1 MSAIVVLSFPLPSA
15 RLLNMSQKTPF
26 QLMREQHQSRIQA
39 QKQAANYRAYA
50 FKHGIAFVNQ
60 ADLHAKMAEIE
71 AEQQRVVLA
80 RKQEKERVIEERKQR
95 ISQQSVSY
103 TPSPTP
109 VTHDIAPSPSFTSSD
124 GGGTSS
130 SDGGTCSGGGGGSC
144 D

>member
-1 MSAIVVLSFPLPSA
+1 MSE
-15 RLLNMSQKTPF
+15 KTPF

-71 AEQQRVVLA
+71 AEQQR
-80 RKQEKERVIEERKQR
+80 

-103 TPSPTP
+103 TPSPTPTP

>member
-1 MSAIVVLSFPLPSA
+1 MSE
-15 RLLNMSQKTPF
+15 KTPF

-60 ADLHAKMAEIE
+60 ADLHTKMAEIE
-71 AEQQRVVLA
+71 AEQQR
-80 RKQEKERVIEERKQR
+80 
-95 ISQQSVSY
+95 ISQQLVSY

-109 VTHDIAPSPSFTSSD
+109 TPVTHDITPSPSFTSSD

>member
-1 MSAIVVLSFPLPSA
+1 
-15 RLLNMSQKTPF
+15 MSQKTPF

-80 RKQEKERVIEERKQR
+80 RKQEKECVIEERKQR

-109 VTHDIAPSPSFTSSD
+109 TPVTHDIALSPSFTSSD

>member
-1 MSAIVVLSFPLPSA
+1 
-15 RLLNMSQKTPF
+15 MSQKTPF

-60 ADLHAKMAEIE
+60 ADLHTKMAEIE
-71 AEQQRVVLA
+71 AEQQR
-80 RKQEKERVIEERKQR
+80 
-95 ISQQSVSY
+95 ISQQLVSY

>member
-1 MSAIVVLSFPLPSA
+1 
-15 RLLNMSQKTPF
+15 
-26 QLMREQHQSRIQA
+26 MREQHQSRIQA

-60 ADLHAKMAEIE
+60 ADLHTKMAEIE
-71 AEQQRVVLA
+71 AE
-80 RKQEKERVIEERKQR
+80 
-95 ISQQSVSY
+95 QQSVSY

-130 SDGGTCSGGGGGSC
+130 SDSGTCSGGGGGSC

>member
-1 MSAIVVLSFPLPSA
+1 MSE
-15 RLLNMSQKTPF
+15 KTPF

-39 QKQAANYRAYA
+39 QKQATNYRAYA

-71 AEQQRVVLA
+71 SEQQ
-80 RKQEKERVIEERKQR
+80 RVIEERKQR
-95 ISQQSVSY
+95 IAQQSVSY
-103 TPSPTP
+103 TPSTTPTP

>member
-1 MSAIVVLSFPLPSA
+1 MSE
-15 RLLNMSQKTPF
+15 KTPF

-103 TPSPTP
+103 TPTP
-109 VTHDIAPSPSFTSSD
+109 VTHDIAPSPFFTSSD

>member
-1 MSAIVVLSFPLPSA
+1 MSE
-15 RLLNMSQKTPF
+15 KTPF

-71 AEQQRVVLA
+71 AEQQRI
-80 RKQEKERVIEERKQR
+80 IEERKQR

-103 TPSPTP
+103 TPSPTPTP

-130 SDGGTCSGGGGGSC
+130 SDSGTCSGGGGGSC

>member
-1 MSAIVVLSFPLPSA
+1 MSE
-15 RLLNMSQKTPF
+15 KTPF

-60 ADLHAKMAEIE
+60 ADLHTKMAEIE
-71 AEQQRVVLA
+71 A
-80 RKQEKERVIEERKQR
+80 ERKQR

-103 TPSPTP
+103 TPSPTPTP

>member
-1 MSAIVVLSFPLPSA
+1 MEE
-15 RLLNMSQKTPF
+15 KTPF

-109 VTHDIAPSPSFTSSD
+109 TPVTHDIAPSPSFTSSD

>member
-1 MSAIVVLSFPLPSA
+1 MSE
-15 RLLNMSQKTPF
+15 KTPF

-80 RKQEKERVIEERKQR
+80 CKQEKERVIKERKQR

-103 TPSPTP
+103 TPSPTPTP

-130 SDGGTCSGGGGGSC
+130 SDSGTCSGGGGGSC

>member
-1 MSAIVVLSFPLPSA
+1 
-15 RLLNMSQKTPF
+15 
-26 QLMREQHQSRIQA
+26 MREQHQSRIQA
-39 QKQAANYRAYA
+39 QKQAANYRSYA

-80 RKQEKERVIEERKQR
+80 CKQEKERVIEERKQR
-95 ISQQSVSY
+95 ISQQLVSY
-103 TPSPTP
+103 TPSPTPTP

>member
-1 MSAIVVLSFPLPSA
+1 MSE
-15 RLLNMSQKTPF
+15 KTPF

-71 AEQQRVVLA
+71 AEQQRVILA

-109 VTHDIAPSPSFTSSD
+109 NLVTHDIAPNPSFISSD

-130 SDGGTCSGGGGGSC
+130 SDSGTCSGGGGGSC

>member
-1 MSAIVVLSFPLPSA
+1 MSE
-15 RLLNMSQKTPF
+15 KTPF

-71 AEQQRVVLA
+71 
-80 RKQEKERVIEERKQR
+80 
-95 ISQQSVSY
+95 STQQSVSY
-103 TPSPTP
+103 TP

-124 GGGTSS
+124 DGGTSS
-130 SDGGTCSGGGGGSC
+130 SDGGTCSGGGGSC

>member
-1 MSAIVVLSFPLPSA
+1 MSE
-15 RLLNMSQKTPF
+15 KTPF

-71 AEQQRVVLA
+71 SEQQ
-80 RKQEKERVIEERKQR
+80 RVIEERKQR

-103 TPSPTP
+103 TPSPTPTP

>member
-1 MSAIVVLSFPLPSA
+1 
-15 RLLNMSQKTPF
+15 
-26 QLMREQHQSRIQA
+26 MREQHQSRIQA

-71 AEQQRVVLA
+71 AEQH
-80 RKQEKERVIEERKQR
+80 R

-103 TPSPTP
+103 IPSPTPTP

>member
-1 MSAIVVLSFPLPSA
+1 MSE
-15 RLLNMSQKTPF
+15 KTPF

-103 TPSPTP
+103 TPSPIPTP

-130 SDGGTCSGGGGGSC
+130 SDSGTCSGGGGGSC

>member
-1 MSAIVVLSFPLPSA
+1 MSE
-15 RLLNMSQKTPF
+15 KTPF

-71 AEQQRVVLA
+71 TEQQ
-80 RKQEKERVIEERKQR
+80 RKQR

-103 TPSPTP
+103 TPSPTPTP

>member
-1 MSAIVVLSFPLPSA
+1 MEE
-15 RLLNMSQKTPF
+15 KTSF

-60 ADLHAKMAEIE
+60 ADLHAKMAKIE

-80 RKQEKERVIEERKQR
+80 CKQEKERVIEERKQR

-109 VTHDIAPSPSFTSSD
+109 TPVTHDIALSPSFTSSD

-130 SDGGTCSGGGGGSC
+130 SDSGTCSGGGGGSC

>member
-1 MSAIVVLSFPLPSA
+1 
-15 RLLNMSQKTPF
+15 MSQKTPF

-71 AEQQRVVLA
+71 AEQQ
-80 RKQEKERVIEERKQR
+80 
-95 ISQQSVSY
+95 SVSY

-109 VTHDIAPSPSFTSSD
+109 TLVTHDIDPSPSFTSSD

-130 SDGGTCSGGGGGSC
+130 SDSGTCSGGGGGSC

>member
-1 MSAIVVLSFPLPSA
+1 MSE
-15 RLLNMSQKTPF
+15 KTPF

-71 AEQQRVVLA
+71 SEQQRVVLA

-95 ISQQSVSY
+95 IAQQSVSY

-109 VTHDIAPSPSFTSSD
+109 TSVTHDIATSPSFTSCD
-124 GGGTSS
+124 DGGTSS
-130 SDGGTCSGGGGGSC
+130 SDGGSCSGGGSC

>member
-1 MSAIVVLSFPLPSA
+1 MSE
-15 RLLNMSQKTPF
+15 KTPF

-50 FKHGIAFVNQ
+50 FKHGITFTTQ
-60 ADLHAKMAEIE
+60 ADLHAKMAKIE
-71 AEQQRVVLA
+71 AEQQRVALA

-95 ISQQSVSY
+95 IAQQSVSY
-103 TPSPTP
+103 NPSPTP
-109 VTHDIAPSPSFTSSD
+109 TSVTHDIATSPSFTSCD

-130 SDGGTCSGGGGGSC
+130 SDGGSCSGGGGGGSC

>member
-1 MSAIVVLSFPLPSA
+1 MSE
-15 RLLNMSQKTPF
+15 KTPF

-71 AEQQRVVLA
+71 SEQQRVVLA

-95 ISQQSVSY
+95 IAQQSVSY

-109 VTHDIAPSPSFTSSD
+109 TLVTHDIAPSPSFTSSD

-130 SDGGTCSGGGGGSC
+130 SDGGTCSGGGGSC

>member
-1 MSAIVVLSFPLPSA
+1 MSE
-15 RLLNMSQKTPF
+15 KTPF

-60 ADLHAKMAEIE
+60 ADLHTKMAEIE
-71 AEQQRVVLA
+71 AEQQ
-80 RKQEKERVIEERKQR
+80 
-95 ISQQSVSY
+95 SVSY
-103 TPSPTP
+103 TPSPTPTP

>member
-1 MSAIVVLSFPLPSA
+1 MSE
-15 RLLNMSQKTPF
+15 KTPF

-71 AEQQRVVLA
+71 SEQQRIA
-80 RKQEKERVIEERKQR
+80 
-95 ISQQSVSY
+95 QQSVSY
-103 TPSPTP
+103 TPTP
-109 VTHDIAPSPSFTSSD
+109 VTHDIATSPSFTSCD
-124 GGGTSS
+124 DGGTSS
-130 SDGGTCSGGGGGSC
+130 SDGGSCSGDGGGGSC

>member
-1 MSAIVVLSFPLPSA
+1 MSE
-15 RLLNMSQKTPF
+15 KTPF

-50 FKHGIAFVNQ
+50 FKHGIAFTNQ
-60 ADLHAKMAEIE
+60 ADLHAKMSEIE
-71 AEQQRVVLA
+71 AEQQRIALA
-80 RKQEKERVIEERKQR
+80 RKQEKER

-103 TPSPTP
+103 TPSPTPTP

>member
-1 MSAIVVLSFPLPSA
+1 
-15 RLLNMSQKTPF
+15 MSQKTPF

-71 AEQQRVVLA
+71 AEQQ
-80 RKQEKERVIEERKQR
+80 
-95 ISQQSVSY
+95 SVSY
-103 TPSPTP
+103 TPSPTSP
-109 VTHDIAPSPSFTSSD
+109 SVTHDIATSPSFTSCD
-124 GGGTSS
+124 DGGTSS
-130 SDGGTCSGGGGGSC
+130 SDGGSCSGGGGGGSC

>member
-1 MSAIVVLSFPLPSA
+1 MSE
-15 RLLNMSQKTPF
+15 KTPF

-71 AEQQRVVLA
+71 SEQQRVVLA
-80 RKQEKERVIEERKQR
+80 CKQEKERVIEERKQR
-95 ISQQSVSY
+95 IAQQSVSY
-103 TPSPTP
+103 TPSPTPTP

>member
-1 MSAIVVLSFPLPSA
+1 MSE
-15 RLLNMSQKTPF
+15 KTPF

-80 RKQEKERVIEERKQR
+80 CKQEKERVIEERKQR

-109 VTHDIAPSPSFTSSD
+109 TPVTHDIALSPSFTSSD

-130 SDGGTCSGGGGGSC
+130 SDSGTCSGGGGGSC

>member
-1 MSAIVVLSFPLPSA
+1 MSE
-15 RLLNMSQKTPF
+15 KTPF

-71 AEQQRVVLA
+71 AEQQR
-80 RKQEKERVIEERKQR
+80 
-95 ISQQSVSY
+95 ISQQLVSY

-130 SDGGTCSGGGGGSC
+130 SDSGTCSGGGGGSC

>member
-1 MSAIVVLSFPLPSA
+1 
-15 RLLNMSQKTPF
+15 MSQKTPF

-80 RKQEKERVIEERKQR
+80 RKQEKEHVIEERKQR
-95 ISQQSVSY
+95 ISRQSVSY
-103 TPSPTP
+103 TPSPTPTP

>member
-1 MSAIVVLSFPLPSA
+1 MSE
-15 RLLNMSQKTPF
+15 KTPF

-103 TPSPTP
+103 TPTP

-130 SDGGTCSGGGGGSC
+130 SDSGTCSGGGGGSC

>member
-1 MSAIVVLSFPLPSA
+1 
-15 RLLNMSQKTPF
+15 
-26 QLMREQHQSRIQA
+26 MREQHQSRIQA

-95 ISQQSVSY
+95 ISQQSGSY
-103 TPSPTP
+103 TPSPTPTP

>member
-1 MSAIVVLSFPLPSA
+1 MSE
-15 RLLNMSQKTPF
+15 KTPF

-50 FKHGIAFVNQ
+50 FKHGIAFVTQ

-71 AEQQRVVLA
+71 AEQQRVALA
-80 RKQEKERVIEERKQR
+80 RKQEKERIIEERKQR
-95 ISQQSVSY
+95 IAQQSVSY

-109 VTHDIAPSPSFTSSD
+109 TSVTHDIAPSPSFTSSD

-130 SDGGTCSGGGGGSC
+130 SDGGSCSGGGGGSC

>member
-1 MSAIVVLSFPLPSA
+1 
-15 RLLNMSQKTPF
+15 MSQKTPF

-60 ADLHAKMAEIE
+60 ADLHTKMAEIE
-71 AEQQRVVLA
+71 AE
-80 RKQEKERVIEERKQR
+80 
-95 ISQQSVSY
+95 QQSVSY

-109 VTHDIAPSPSFTSSD
+109 TLVTHDIAPSPSFTSSD

>member
-1 MSAIVVLSFPLPSA
+1 MSE
-15 RLLNMSQKTPF
+15 KTPF

-71 AEQQRVVLA
+71 SEQQRVVLA

-95 ISQQSVSY
+95 IAQQSVSY
-103 TPSPTP
+103 TPSPTPTP

>member
-1 MSAIVVLSFPLPSA
+1 MSE
-15 RLLNMSQKTPF
+15 KTPF

-60 ADLHAKMAEIE
+60 ADLHTKMAEIE
-71 AEQQRVVLA
+71 AEQQL
-80 RKQEKERVIEERKQR
+80 
-95 ISQQSVSY
+95 VSY

-109 VTHDIAPSPSFTSSD
+109 VTHDIATSPSFTSCD
-124 GGGTSS
+124 DGGTSS
-130 SDGGTCSGGGGGSC
+130 SDGGSCSGGGGGGSC